1 MSRIIYISL
10 LLAFLFSCKKDDD
23 VIPNNNA
30 PYYSE
35 VPTIL
40 LENYVNRIYIDL
52 IGREPLDIE
61 MEQDVQ
67 YLRDAD
73 VSQESRNDLLY
84 KLQNDTNYVEGD
96 SSYKFVYYHRIY
108 GMLKARLLEGVS
120 NSYIGQ
126 DLNNWYNAYQDALA
140 AGDILSANKKLLQ
153 YNILNDVLLS
163 EIQYYNGEIEINE
176 MHRRMIYNSVYDNI
190 HMNTFNYVNAAF
202 DNLLFR
208 FPTQYEF
215 SQTYTMLQDNTSQIV
230 LGSSGN
236 NKEDFSYIITNTRE
250 FYEGIIIWSYQT
262 LLARMPTVQEL
273 DYLMQVFY
281 IDHDFQWVQRQIMK
295 DDEYA
300 QF

>member
-120 NSYIGQ
+120 NSYIGSE
-126 DLNNWYNAYQDALA
+126 LNNWYSNYENALA

-153 YNILNDVLLS
+153 FNILNDVLLS
-163 EIQYYNGEIEINE
+163 ELQYYHGEIEINE

>member
-1 MSRIIYISL
+1 MDKH
-10 LLAFLFSCKKDDD
+10 F
-23 VIPNNNA
+23 
-30 PYYSE
+30 
-35 VPTIL
+35 T
-40 LENYVNRIYIDL
+40 LEIVTPVKTL
-52 IGREPLDIE
+52 KFE
-61 MEQDVQ
+61 DVQ

-163 EIQYYNGEIEINE
+163 ELQYYNGEIEINE

>member
-120 NSYIGQ
+120 NSYIGSE
-126 DLNNWYNAYQDALA
+126 LNNWYSNYENALA

-163 EIQYYNGEIEINE
+163 ELQYYHGEIEINE

>member
-1 MSRIIYISL
+1 M
-10 LLAFLFSCKKDDD
+10 
-23 VIPNNNA
+23 
-30 PYYSE
+30 
-35 VPTIL
+35 
-40 LENYVNRIYIDL
+40 
-52 IGREPLDIE
+52 
-61 MEQDVQ
+61 
-67 YLRDAD
+67 
-73 VSQESRNDLLY
+73 
-84 KLQNDTNYVEGD
+84 
-96 SSYKFVYYHRIY
+96 
-108 GMLKARLLEGVS
+108 LEGVS
-120 NSYIGQ
+120 NSYIGSE
-126 DLNNWYNAYQDALA
+126 LNNWYSNYENALA

-163 EIQYYNGEIEINE
+163 ELQYYHGEIEINE

>member
-23 VIPNNNA
+23 IIPNNNA

-120 NSYIGQ
+120 NSYIGSE
-126 DLNNWYNAYQDALA
+126 LNNWYSNYENALA

-163 EIQYYNGEIEINE
+163 ELQYYHGEIEINE

-281 IDHDFQWVQRQIMK
+281 IDHDFQWLQRQIMK

>member
-120 NSYIGQ
+120 NSYIGSE
-126 DLNNWYNAYQDALA
+126 LNNWYSNYENALA

-163 EIQYYNGEIEINE
+163 ELQYYHGEIEINE

-250 FYEGIIIWSYQT
+250 FYEGIVIWSYQT

-273 DYLMQVFY
+273 DYLMQFFY

>member
-23 VIPNNNA
+23 IISNNNA

-140 AGDILSANKKLLQ
+140 AGDVLSANKKLLQ

-163 EIQYYNGEIEINE
+163 ELQYYHGEIEINE
-176 MHRRMIYNSVYDNI
+176 MHRRM
-190 HMNTFNYVNAAF
+190 
-202 DNLLFR
+202 
-208 FPTQYEF
+208 
-215 SQTYTMLQDNTSQIV
+215 
-230 LGSSGN
+230 
-236 NKEDFSYIITNTRE
+236 
-250 FYEGIIIWSYQT
+250 
-262 LLARMPTVQEL
+262 
-273 DYLMQVFY
+273 
-281 IDHDFQWVQRQIMK
+281 
-295 DDEYA
+295 
-300 QF
+300 

>member
-10 LLAFLFSCKKDDD
+10 LFAFLFSCKKDDD

-163 EIQYYNGEIEINE
+163 ELQYYHGEIEINE

-295 DDEYA
+295 DDEYS

>member
-23 VIPNNNA
+23 IISNNNA

-140 AGDILSANKKLLQ
+140 AGDVLSANKKLLQ

-163 EIQYYNGEIEINE
+163 ELQYYHGEIEINE

-202 DNLLFR
+202 DNLLYR

-215 SQTYTMLQDNTSQIV
+215 NQTYTMLQDNTSQIV

-262 LLARMPTVQEL
+262 LLARIPTVQEL

>member
-163 EIQYYNGEIEINE
+163 ELQYYNGEIEINE

>member
-120 NSYIGQ
+120 NSYIGSE
-126 DLNNWYNAYQDALA
+126 LNNWYSNYENALA

-163 EIQYYNGEIEINE
+163 ELQYYHGEIEINE

-281 IDHDFQWVQRQIMK
+281 IDHDFQWLQRQIMK

>member
-10 LLAFLFSCKKDDD
+10 LLAFLFSCKKDNDI
-23 VIPNNNA
+23 IPNNNA

-120 NSYIGQ
+120 NSYIGSE
-126 DLNNWYNAYQDALA
+126 LNNWYSNYENALA

-163 EIQYYNGEIEINE
+163 ELQYYHGEIEINE

>member
-23 VIPNNNA
+23 IIPNNNA

-163 EIQYYNGEIEINE
+163 ELQYYHGEIEINE

-262 LLARMPTVQEL
+262 LLARVPTVQEL

>member
-35 VPTIL
+35 IPTIL

-120 NSYIGQ
+120 NSYIGSE
-126 DLNNWYNAYQDALA
+126 LNNWYSNYENALA

-163 EIQYYNGEIEINE
+163 ELQYYHGEIEINE